1 MLEGIAFNTKFT
13 DLSDH
18 RPLLVLDVDE
28 TLLHASDAPAKQT
41 ADFQVGPYSV
51 WRRPP
56 LQDFL
61 EACAAEFQLAVWSSS
76 TADYLHAVLDQ
87 AVLPS
92 AEFVFVWSRER
103 CVRRFDPEWQEHYFV
118 KDLRK
123 VKRLGFDLARV
134 LIVDDT
140 PKKLERNYGNA
151 VYVKPYF
158 GGAEDKKLVPLARYL
173 QTLASVSDVRPIEK
187 RGWRHSVSGESEK

>member
-1 MLEGIAFNTKFT
+1 M
-13 DLSDH
+13 
-18 RPLLVLDVDE
+18 
-28 TLLHASDAPAKQT
+28 
-41 ADFQVGPYSV
+41 
-51 WRRPP
+51 
-56 LQDFL
+56 
-61 EACAAEFQLAVWSSS
+61 WSSS

-92 AEFVFVWSRER
+92 VEFDFVWSRER

-123 VKRLGFDLARV
+123 VKRIGFDLARV

-151 VYVKPYF
+151 IYVSPYF
-158 GGAEDKKLVPLARYL
+158 GEPEDDELPRLEAYLRTLV
-173 QTLASVSDVRPIEK
+173 TVDDVRPIEK
-187 RGWRHSVSGESEK
+187 RGWRNSVATELHK